1 MNAKQRIRQLE
12 KRKAGK
18 TNSTFAASMLSR
30 IVDYRKDIN
39 KDSQTTEQVI
49 GVRHIAMTDKD
60 GDE

>member
-1 MNAKQRIRQLE
+1 MNTQARIKQLE

-18 TNSTFAASMLSR
+18 TNSNFAASLLSK
-30 IVDYRKDIN
+30 IIDYRKDIN
-39 KDSQTTEQVI
+39 EDSQTTEDVI